1 MDQSD
6 DSPDAF
12 QRLKVEI
19 LLPVARG
26 EEEMSIAKW
35 LVPLSCTSRGEVANA
50 RPRRTKGPTPDVWTP
65 WGVLGRSGPDPW
77 YPPWGVLGSGSRPD
91 FDLKM
96 TVRTGIL
103 RRNAAL
109 TSF

>member
-1 MDQSD
+1 MKVVYVHVVFGQERD

-65 WGVLGRSGPDPW
+65 VGGPWQDWARSLVPPPGGSSDPAPDP
-77 YPPWGVLGSGSRPD
+77 
-91 FDLKM
+91 
-96 TVRTGIL
+96 I
-103 RRNAAL
+103 L
-109 TSF
+109 TSK